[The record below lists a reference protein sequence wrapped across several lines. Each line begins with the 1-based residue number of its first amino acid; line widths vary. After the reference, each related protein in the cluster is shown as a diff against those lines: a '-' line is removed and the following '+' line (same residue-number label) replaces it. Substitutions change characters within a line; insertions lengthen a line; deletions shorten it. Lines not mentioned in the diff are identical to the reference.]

1 MAKTDPPS
9 DNPPTLQEI
18 RALAETSANIAI
30 LAAPKKKA
38 KRRGIT
44 RPQVESCIRKGTI
57 DEGPFRNER
66 GDWQVTL
73 YRHAAGEEMRVVIIL
88 KDGKILV
95 RSNH

>member
-1 MAKTDPPS
+1 MPDDDLSADKA
-9 DNPPTLQEI
+9 PTLTEI
-18 RALAETSANIAI
+18 RALAETSANIVI
-30 LAAPKKKA
+30 LEGPKRKA
-38 KRRGIT
+38 KLRGIT

-57 DEGPFRNER
+57 DEGPFQNER

-73 YRHAAGEEMRVVIIL
+73 YRHAAGEEMKVVIIL